1 MPIIHKKIK
10 NEGRFEER
18 KDLKKLCFHV
28 TIVPSGQAPVINKLF
43 KTLGVACQFSQ
54 KGRGTASK
62 RVREIL
68 GLEENYKDCIIWAE
82 TSNVED
88 LKAAIKKA
96 LSLDNKER
104 ERIIALGKQKVMERT
119 SVEHI
124 GQLLH
129 DLII

>member
-62 RVREIL
+62 SVREIL
-68 GLEENYKDCIIWAE
+68 GLEENYKDLII
-82 TSNVED
+82 SLIPED
-88 LKAAIKKA
+88 LLPTISTELEAYFAANIRNRGIGFVVPMD
-96 LSLDNKER
+96 S
-104 ERIIALGKQKVMERT
+104 II
-119 SVEHI
+119 SVRVYNFI
-124 GQLLH
+124 ADLL
-129 DLII
+129 

>member
-1 MPIIHKKIK
+1 MPIIHKKTK

-68 GLEENYKDCIIWAE
+68 GLEENYKDLII
-82 TSNVED
+82 SLIPED
-88 LKAAIKKA
+88 LVPTISTELEAYFAANIRNRGIGFVVPMD
-96 LSLDNKER
+96 S
-104 ERIIALGKQKVMERT
+104 II
-119 SVEHI
+119 SVRVYNFI
-124 GQLLH
+124 ADLL
-129 DLII
+129 